1 MRASGTVSP
10 MRIRRKG
17 STPLTRYSLIHSPA
31 YMKLAAQTRLIGL
44 LLTIAIL
51 VAVVVGVRES
61 GSVVALM

>member
-1 MRASGTVSP
+1 
-10 MRIRRKG
+10 
-17 STPLTRYSLIHSPA
+17 
-31 YMKLAAQTRLIGL
+31 MKLAAQTRLIGL